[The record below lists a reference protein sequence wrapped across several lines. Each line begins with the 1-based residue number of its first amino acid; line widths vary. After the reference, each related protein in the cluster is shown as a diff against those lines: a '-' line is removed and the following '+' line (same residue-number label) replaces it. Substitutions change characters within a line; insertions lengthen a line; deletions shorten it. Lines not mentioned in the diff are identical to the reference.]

1 MNIFKRFFHKHETED
16 IACPFTEK
24 TYIMCKIC
32 GIRVGVK

>member
-16 IACPFTEK
+16 IACPFTGK

-32 GIRVGVK
+32 GIRIGVK